1 MNQNEALASFVLNF
15 DMKTLEESKLVERL
29 NNGDDII
36 KTVIEELPR
45 YNKGTD
51 IIQGIKVENTR
62 LAQRRNSEIRFFC
75 KESSAKIL

>member
-1 MNQNEALASFVLNF
+1 LNQNEALASFVLNF
-15 DMKTLEESKLVERL
+15 DIKTLEESKLVERL

-45 YNKGTD
+45 YNKGYD

-62 LAQRRNSEIRFFC
+62 LSQRRNSEIRFFC
-75 KESSAKIL
+75 KESSVKVL